1 MLRNDKVNTDEILLM
16 FRNDKV
22 VVQVKILLMLRN
34 DKVSTGENIVDV
46 QEL

>member
-1 MLRNDKVNTDEILLM
+1 M

-22 VVQVKILLMLRN
+22 DTGEILSMLRN

-46 QEL
+46 

>member
-1 MLRNDKVNTDEILLM
+1 MFRNYKVSRGEILLM
-16 FRNDKV
+16 F
-22 VVQVKILLMLRN
+22 RN

>member
-1 MLRNDKVNTDEILLM
+1 M

-22 VVQVKILLMLRN
+22 DTGEILSMLRN
-34 DKVSTGENIVDV
+34 DKVSTGKNIVDV